1 MGCTFFTFFPKK
13 PFNPNSFNL
22 VFYQHALQLCLCL
35 LLGLLCSSRRVT
47 ELGLNILCRYMLYND
62 IFIHY
67 TPTWNTFVWL
77 SLGLVLSIHDIYQMP
92 QLKRNEMFS
101 DLVLIEL

>member
-1 MGCTFFTFFPKK
+1 MSMLDP
-13 PFNPNSFNL
+13 
-22 VFYQHALQLCLCL
+22 
-35 LLGLLCSSRRVT
+35 SRVSV
-47 ELGLNILCRYMLYND
+47 LNKFSLNILCRYMLYKD